1 MPMEEMAFPNTTDR
15 FEALTEAAMS
25 TLAKDVENEAEAK
38 VETEVNE
45 AEIPASCELKLI
57 FILEAEAAAD

>member
-1 MPMEEMAFPNTTDR
+1 MEEMEFPNTRDR
-15 FEALTEAAMS
+15 FEALAEAAVS

-45 AEIPASCELKLI
+45 AEIPASCERKLI
-57 FILEAEAAAD
+57 FILDAEAAAD